1 MATFGDLYQN
11 ALDVELGTNDSAV
24 LFTTAR
30 RQHAINEG
38 YRQFADLT
46 ECLVR
51 QSTVSVSSSA
61 QEFNLLST
69 TVLPAGQFARMASR
83 GPIYRTY
90 DTNGTVTRTIV
101 GDTDFPQRAIQWLDA
116 ADAWWRSTTAGQPT
130 GWYLRPDAGALYF
143 GLDRPADVSTSET
156 AELTISYVPQV
167 SSMTSSTD
175 VPFTLSGQTRNDLQ
189 PYVQAITH
197 YAAHDLE
204 KLRKDQGASDRQ
216 LQKFLGYVQRYWQA
230 MRPKGGR
237 SVRAQKS
244 YFRVARGGRWDDRW
258 GNPQAPWWYR

>member
-1 MATFGDLYQN
+1 MASFGDLYQN

-46 ECLVR
+46 ECLV
-51 QSTVSVSSSA
+51 QESTVSVSSSA

-69 TVLPAGQFARMASR
+69 TVLPLGSFARMSAR
-83 GPIYRTY
+83 GPVYRTY
-90 DTNGTVTRTIV
+90 DTNGTVTRV
-101 GDTDFPQRAIQWLDA
+101 VAGDDFPQRAIQWLDA
-116 ADAWWRSTTAGQPT
+116 ADNGWRSTTAGTP
-130 GWYLRPDAGALYF
+130 GAWYLRPDGGALYF
-143 GLDRPADVSTSET
+143 GFDRPANVSTSET
-156 AELTISYVPQV
+156 AELTVPYVPQV
-167 SSMTSSTD
+167 SSMTASTD
-175 VPFTLSGQTRNDLQ
+175 VPFTVSGAVRVDLA
-189 PYVQAITH
+189 PYHAALTH

-204 KLRKDQGASDRQ
+204 KLRKDMAASDRQ

-237 SVRAQKS
+237 SLRKQKS
-244 YFRVARGGRWDDRW
+244 YFQKARHSGDAQYGSPR
-258 GNPQAPWWYR
+258 APWWR